1 MTGESKIV
9 GYQAASGYYYV
20 GTLTDKTGT
29 YDTVGNVVN
38 GTGTLFTKEFVLKDW
53 LVDVTNKEQ
62 RQIINIISDTLI
74 ELSSPFTADRT
85 GIAAKKGSALY
96 ISFQLV
102 STGAGTT
109 INGILIHQ
117 NDVMR
122 YDSLGFGIQPCFVI
136 HTNPVFISGL
146 AR

>member
-9 GYQAASGYYYV
+9 GYHAASGYYYL

-29 YDTVGNVVN
+29 YNTVGNVVN